1 MAGVLVLYFGANFS
15 CCNNYPP
22 FMNNEEKI
30 EHAKGLLREWKA
42 THHEEYCNFTDWM
55 HDREGPGFIA
65 VFNHAKAFMPQ
76 FETAVLLH
84 LKDDSSNDV
93 GHLEK
98 MLVEGGMENH
108 LLTGLNTPHIPG
120 NIFLPM
126 LAWMFYG
133 RSFECM
139 VEYGE
144 DLIRNPKNNFLIRLG
159 AKHHIKWIIKSS
171 IALKGRTEED
181 WANFVEEQR
190 EMGSEPNV
198 TAKTIAK
205 LKTASEE
212 IREFVKPAG
221 KKGAPGRAARR
232 RPLTELLPNG
242 DNYLFDCIDNHV
254 KIRNSGKDFAML
266 FIVLN
271 EGQALARTNIVEFH
285 SALSERY
292 KDNPEIP
299 IPTPRSIQEG
309 HKSYMELTEYKG
321 NKIRMFERPEY
332 ISEYNDIREKLSVA
346 DYMFAD

>member
-65 VFNHAKAFMPQ
+65 IFNHAKAFMPQ

-144 DLIRNPKNNFLIRLG
+144 DLIRNSKTNFLIRLG

-221 KKGAPGRAARR
+221 KKGALGRAARR

-271 EGQALARTNIVEFH
+271 
-285 SALSERY
+285 
-292 KDNPEIP
+292 
-299 IPTPRSIQEG
+299 
-309 HKSYMELTEYKG
+309 
-321 NKIRMFERPEY
+321 
-332 ISEYNDIREKLSVA
+332 
-346 DYMFAD
+346 

>member
-1 MAGVLVLYFGANFS
+1 MAGLLVLFFGANFS
-15 CCNNYPP
+15 CYNNYPP

-55 HDREGPGFIA
+55 HDREGPGFVA
-65 VFNHAKAFMPQ
+65 VFNHAKAFLPK
-76 FETAVLLH
+76 FEKAVLLH

-93 GHLEK
+93 SHLEK
-98 MLVEGGMENH
+98 MLVDGGMENH
-108 LLTGLNTPHIPG
+108 LLAGLNAPHVSG
-120 NIFLPM
+120 NMFLPM
-126 LAWMFYG
+126 MSWVFYG

-139 VEYGE
+139 VEFGE
-144 DLIRNPKNNFLIRLG
+144 ELIRNPKTNFLLRWG
-159 AKHHIKWIIKSS
+159 AKHHIKWIVNRSLS
-171 IALKGRTEED
+171 IAARTEVD

-198 TAKTIAK
+198 TAKAIAK

-212 IREFVKPAG
+212 VREIVKPTG
-221 KKGAPGRAARR
+221 KKGVQGKAAKR

-242 DNYLFDCIDNHV
+242 DSYLFECIDNHV

-266 FIVLN
+266 FIVLH

-292 KDNPEIP
+292 KDSPGVS

-321 NKIRMFERPEY
+321 NKIRMFERPEH
-332 ISEYNDIREKLSVA
+332 ITEYNDIREKLSVA